1 MAASDPS
8 HSTDSDTGRDEASQG
23 AASVASAGGEQK
35 PERLNLQV
43 AIEER
48 SACERHITVTVP
60 RDDIKRY
67 FDKQFSE
74 LMGTAHV
81 PGFRQGHAPRRL
93 VEARFRKD
101 VTDQVKSSLLLDSIA
116 QITDEKQL
124 AAISEPDFD
133 LAAIELPQDGAMT
146 FEFDLE
152 VRPEFEIPQWK
163 GLKIDKPVR
172 EFSDKDVD
180 QALANLLARYGRLVP
195 HDGPAEM
202 GDYVTTNL
210 TFRHGDEVLS
220 SAQEEVIR
228 IRPVLSFRDGK
239 ISKFGEVM
247 VGVRAGESREVQ
259 AELSEDA
266 PNAALRGKSV
276 QALFEVLEV
285 KKLEL
290 PEMTPQFLEAMGGF
304 ESEAELRDAVRD
316 NRRQRREY
324 HQYRTARQQVTDALT
339 AGANWELPPDLLRR
353 QSDRE
358 LQRAVLELR
367 RSGFRDDEIR
377 AYENEL
383 RQNSRQSTARALKE
397 HFILER
403 IAEDEKIDATP
414 EDFDQEIWLIA
425 HHSGETPRRVRSRLE
440 KHGGMD
446 VLRNQI
452 VERKVVDLILSHAEF
467 KEVPYQPESIE
478 AEALDRTAGGGET
491 DSNIPT
497 AKPEGSEERQGSQ
510 HES

>member
-8 HSTDSDTGRDEASQG
+8 HRNDPETGLDEVSQDTVGAS
-23 AASVASAGGEQK
+23 SNGGEEK
-35 PERLNLQV
+35 PAKLDLQV

-48 SACERHITVTVP
+48 STCERHITVTVP
-60 RDDIKRY
+60 REDINRY

-101 VTDQVKSSLLLDSIA
+101 VAEQVKSSLLLDSIA
-116 QITDEKQL
+116 QISDEKEL

-133 LAAIELPQDGAMT
+133 LAAVQLPADGPMT

-152 VRPEFEIPQWK
+152 VRPEFDMPQWK
-163 GLKIDKPVR
+163 GLKIDKPVH
-172 EFSDKDVD
+172 EFADKDVD
-180 QALANLLARYGRLVP
+180 DALANLLARYGRLVP

-239 ISKFGEVM
+239 IAKFGELM
-247 VGVRAGESREVQ
+247 VGVRAGETREAD

-266 PNAALRGKSV
+266 PNAALRGQSV
-276 QALFEVLEV
+276 RAVFEVLEV

-290 PEMTPQFLEAMGGF
+290 PEMTPEFLESIGGF
-304 ESEAELRDAVRD
+304 ESDAELRDAVRD
-316 NRRQRREY
+316 NLRQRLEY
-324 HQYRTARQQVTDALT
+324 QQYRTAREQVTKALT
-339 AGANWELPPDLLRR
+339 AGADWDLPPDLLRR

-358 LQRAVLELR
+358 LQRHVLELR
-367 RSGFRDDEIR
+367 RSGFSNEEIR

-383 RQNSRQSTARALKE
+383 RQNSRQGTARALKE
-397 HFILER
+397 HFIFER
-403 IAEDEKIDATP
+403 IAEEEKIDATAD
-414 EDFDQEIWLIA
+414 DFDQEIWLIA
-425 HHSGETPRRVRSRLE
+425 HQSGETPRRVRSRLE
-440 KHGGMD
+440 KQGGMD
-446 VLRNQI
+446 VLRNQV

-467 KEVPYQPESIE
+467 NEVPYQPEAVE
-478 AEALDRTAGGGET
+478 AEAIDRAAGGGET
-491 DSNIPT
+491 DSSIPA
-497 AKPEGSEERQGSQ
+497 AKPEGSE
-510 HES
+510 

>member
-1 MAASDPS
+1 MAPSDPS
-8 HSTDSDTGRDEASQG
+8 DRTDLETGLDEVSQG
-23 AASVASAGGEQK
+23 TAGVESDGGEEK
-35 PERLNLQV
+35 PARLDLQV

-48 SACERHITVTVP
+48 SACERHITVTVSP
-60 RDDIKRY
+60 EDIQRY
-67 FDKQFSE
+67 FDKQFSD
-74 LMGTAHV
+74 LMGTAQV
-81 PGFRQGHAPRRL
+81 PGFRKGHAPRRL

-101 VTDQVKSSLLLDSIA
+101 VAEQVKSSLLLDSIS
-116 QITDEKQL
+116 QVSEEKEL
-124 AAISEPDFD
+124 AAISEPDFNLDAVD
-133 LAAIELPQDGAMT
+133 LPADGPMT

-152 VRPEFEIPQWK
+152 VRPEFDMPQWK

-172 EFSDKDVD
+172 EFDDKDVD
-180 QALANLLARYGRLVP
+180 QSLADLLARYGRLAP

-202 GDYVTTNL
+202 GDYITTNL
-210 TFRHGDEVLS
+210 TFRSGDEVLS

-239 ISKFGEVM
+239 IAKFGELM
-247 VGVRAGESREVQ
+247 VGVRGGETREVD

-266 PNAALRGKSV
+266 PNAALRGKTV
-276 QALFEVLEV
+276 RAIFEVLEV

-290 PEMTPQFLEAMGGF
+290 PEMTPEFLDSIGGF

-316 NRRQRREY
+316 NLRQRLEY
-324 HQYRTARQQVTDALT
+324 QQYRTARQQVTDALT
-339 AGANWELPPDLLRR
+339 AGANWDLPPDLLRR

-367 RSGFRDDEIR
+367 RSGFSNDEIL

-403 IAEDEKIDATP
+403 IAEDEKIDATA
-414 EDFDQEIWLIA
+414 EDYDQEIWLIA
-425 HHSGETPRRVRSRLE
+425 HQSGETPRRVRSRLE
-440 KHGGMD
+440 KQGGMD

-467 KEVPYQPESIE
+467 NEVPYQPETVE
-478 AEALDRTAGGGET
+478 AEALDRTAGGEET
-491 DSNIPT
+491 DSNIPE
-497 AKPEGSEERQGSQ
+497 AKPEGSE
-510 HES
+510 